1 MEAKLKKSY
10 IEEIN
15 YQIKMLNNLKKWLK
29 ISIILSSISFTFVL
43 FGSSIHLI
51 IQIIGAVVMFLSI
64 LACMLI
70 GLGYKNGKAN
80 VNKIIDIIE
89 K

>member
-29 ISIILSSISFTFVL
+29 ISIFLSSISFTFVL

-51 IQIIGAVVMFLSI
+51 IQIIGAVIMFLSI

>member
-43 FGSSIHLI
+43 FGSSIHLV

>member
-29 ISIILSSISFTFVL
+29 LSIILSSISFTFVL
-43 FGSSIHLI
+43 FGSSIHQI
-51 IQIIGAVVMFLSI
+51 IQIIGAVVLFLSI
-64 LACMLI
+64 LSCMLI

-80 VNKIIDIIE
+80 VNKIIDSI

>member
-43 FGSSIHLI
+43 FGSSIHLV
-51 IQIIGAVVMFLSI
+51 IQIIGAVIMFLSI

>member
-51 IQIIGAVVMFLSI
+51 IQIIGAVIMFLSI